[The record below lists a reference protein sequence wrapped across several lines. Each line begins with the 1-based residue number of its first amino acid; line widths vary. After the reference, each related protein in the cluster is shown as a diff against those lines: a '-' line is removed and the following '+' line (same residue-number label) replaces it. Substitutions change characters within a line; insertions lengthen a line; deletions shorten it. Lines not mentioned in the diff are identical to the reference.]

1 MLLTGGTGGIGL
13 AIAKRL
19 IEEGAGR
26 VVIISRSQE
35 RAIEA
40 IKKIKLQT
48 SLPDPPLSYI
58 EADITNT
65 DATTSPIHLLFQ
77 SFPYCNTLINS
88 AGIPEHRPIIKTTST
103 QQRNI
108 LDTNLHAP
116 MDLSRHFLKHYISSL
131 KHRTSTQQQ
140 SPATAENTAQSYCT
154 INISS
159 LLAYKAVIGTAAYSA
174 AKAGLIAHTRVL
186 ALEGARYAAG
196 GLNAVGG
203 RPPFRAN
210 VVVPGYI
217 DTAMLSTFTPEMRQS
232 LENQVPLR
240 RYGSP
245 EEVADAV
252 VFLLANEYANNC
264 VLNLDGGLSAC

>member
-1 MLLTGGTGGIGL
+1 MGL

-40 IKKIKLQT
+40 IKKIKQQT
-48 SLPDPPLSYI
+48 SLPDAPLSYI

-65 DATTSPIHLLFQ
+65 DPTTNPIHHLFQ

-103 QQRNI
+103 LQRTI

-131 KHRTSTQQQ
+131 KHRSSTQQQ
-140 SPATAENTAQSYCT
+140 SPAAIENTAQSYCT

-186 ALEGARYAAG
+186 ALEGARYAA
-196 GLNAVGG
+196 AGG

-217 DTAMLSTFTPEMRQS
+217 DTAMLSTFTPEMRES
-232 LENQVPLR
+232 LENQIPLR